1 MGRAFENLNRIL
13 CPSVYFYSPVKM
25 DLRVFILCVVVLIG
39 SVYGNSLRVVIVG
52 AGSSGIAAA
61 SKLVQNGFT
70 NVTLLEAEDRFG
82 GRVNTI
88 PFAGG
93 FIDVGAQWCHGEKG
107 NPSFELAS
115 PHGLLAP
122 SILST
127 KNLRFAFPNGQQ
139 IDPELGLQQFRTL
152 LRVTSLP
159 QLKTFEG
166 RVGDFIEKK

>member
-1 MGRAFENLNRIL
+1 MGRIQSLLVLFLVIECAF
-13 CPSVYFYSPVKM
+13 
-25 DLRVFILCVVVLIG
+25 
-39 SVYGNSLRVVIVG
+39 GNDLRVVIVG

-93 FIDVGAQWCHGEKG
+93 FIDIGAQWCHGEKG

-115 PHGLLAP
+115 PHDLLAP

-127 KNLRFAFPNGQQ
+127 KNLRFAFPDGQQ
-139 IDPELGLQQFRTL
+139 VDPELGLKQFRTL

-159 QLKTFEG
+159 ELQTYPG

>member
-1 MGRAFENLNRIL
+1 ML
-13 CPSVYFYSPVKM
+13 CWKIPLLFLIFKCALAN
-25 DLRVFILCVVVLIG
+25 DLRVF
-39 SVYGNSLRVVIVG
+39 VIG

-61 SKLVQNGFT
+61 SKLAQNGFT

-93 FIDVGAQWCHGEKG
+93 FIDLGAQWCHGEKG

-115 PHGLLAP
+115 PHDLLAP

-127 KNLRFAFPNGQQ
+127 KNLRFAFPDGQQ
-139 IDPELGLQQFRTL
+139 IEADLGIKQFRL
-152 LRVTSLP
+152 LLGVTSRP
-159 QLKTFEG
+159 QLKTFAG
-166 RVGDFIEKK
+166 RVGDFIADK

>member
-1 MGRAFENLNRIL
+1 MARIQSL
-13 CPSVYFYSPVKM
+13 
-25 DLRVFILCVVVLIG
+25 VVLFLVIEN
-39 SVYGNSLRVVIVG
+39 VFGNDLRVVIVG

-88 PFAGG
+88 PFADG
-93 FIDVGAQWCHGEKG
+93 FIDLGAQWCHGEKG

-127 KNLRFAFPNGQQ
+127 KNLRFAFANGQQ
-139 IDPELGLQQFRTL
+139 IDPVVGLKQFRTL
-152 LRVTSLP
+152 LSVTSLP
-159 QLKTFEG
+159 ELNTYTG
-166 RVGDFIEKK
+166 RVGDFIEKR

>member
-1 MGRAFENLNRIL
+1 ML
-13 CPSVYFYSPVKM
+13 CWKIPLLFLIFKCALATN
-25 DLRVFILCVVVLIG
+25 DLRVF
-39 SVYGNSLRVVIVG
+39 VIG

-88 PFAGG
+88 PFADG
-93 FIDVGAQWCHGEKG
+93 FIDLGAQWCHGEKG

-115 PHGLLAP
+115 PHDLLAP

-127 KNLRFAFPNGQQ
+127 KNLRFAFPDGQQ
-139 IDPELGLQQFRTL
+139 IDADLGIQQFRL
-152 LRVTSLP
+152 LLGVTSRP
-159 QLKTFEG
+159 QLKTFAG
-166 RVGDFIEKK
+166 RVGDFITDK

>member
-1 MGRAFENLNRIL
+1 MIHWKIPLLLAFAFLPL
-13 CPSVYFYSPVKM
+13 LAWSSSPKD
-25 DLRVFILCVVVLIG
+25 DLRII
-39 SVYGNSLRVVIVG
+39 VIG

-61 SKLVQNGFT
+61 SKLVQNGFK
-70 NVTLLEAEDRFG
+70 NVTLLEAENRFG

-93 FIDVGAQWCHGEKG
+93 FIDLGAQWCHGEKG

-127 KNLRFAFPNGQQ
+127 KNLRFAFPDGQQ
-139 IDPELGLQQFRTL
+139 VDADLGVSQFRLLLGVTSRPELRTFPGL
-152 LRVTSLP
+152 
-159 QLKTFEG
+159 
-166 RVGDFIEKK
+166 VGDFVAEK